1 MTRIY
6 FESKNHAEDVGLIDD
21 FYYDEIYP
29 HLEKIA
35 KKYRMFITEST
46 EIEPVQ
52 YAKDILEENG
62 YCVDVLWH
70 AFDLNEDNLS
80 DIVKMK
86 VINRALRSEKVKE
99 TIRLAMA
106 EQLENFLNEPF

>member
-1 MTRIY
+1 MKRIY
-6 FESKNHAEDVGLIDD
+6 FESKNHAEDVGAIDD

-35 KKYRMFITEST
+35 KRYRMFVTEST

-52 YAKDILEENG
+52 YAKDILKENG

-70 AFDLNEDNLS
+70 TFDLDEANLS

-86 VINRALRSEKVKE
+86 VINRALHTEKVNE

-106 EQLENFLNEPF
+106 EELKKFLNEPF